1 LETAG
6 CKVRRFAG
14 LSCDP
19 GAAGHGLESA
29 LTPASELDF
38 KLIRVASALESDP
51 AAAVAEAVRIVRA
64 HPGHPA
70 ALLLLGTAQRACGNA
85 PAAVAEFTA
94 LAAAQPDSPVIGLE
108 FGRALRGAGRDAE
121 ALAALER
128 AVELAP
134 DLAEAWRE
142 LSMLHAARGDAAACD
157 AAYARFERLAPE
169 GSRLAEAAA
178 ALANERLSAAEE
190 MLGRTL
196 ARSPEDVT
204 ALRMRAEVASARE
217 DFIQAEAL
225 LKECLRLAPGYSRA
239 RLDLVQ
245 VLRKRMQGEP
255 MLPLLERLLAIDPK
269 NLRYRTLQAAAYSLL
284 GRSERAIEILE
295 ALVREFPRDEVVWLN
310 YGHTLRT
317 AGRQREAI
325 EAYRKCS
332 EFKPGFGDA
341 WMALANL
348 KTFRFTESDVAA
360 MREQLAREEMFAD
373 DRAQFE
379 FSLGKALED
388 AGDFAASF
396 QHYARG
402 NERRRAMVHYRGESV
417 AHFAQRTRALYT
429 AEFFSARSGW
439 GCPSQDPIFIV
450 GLPRAGSTLLEQ
462 ILASH
467 SQIEGTRELTDVLQF
482 ALQLGDREE
491 EPGKAAVYP
500 QSVARLTCSEV
511 AALGECYLAQTRAH
525 RLLGRARFVDKM
537 GSNFLHLGLIQL
549 ILPNA
554 RIIDARRYALGC
566 CFANFKQHFQRGLWF
581 SYSLEDLGHYYREY
595 AGLMTHFEAALPG
608 RIYRVCYE
616 DVVRDLEGEVRRL
629 LDHLGL
635 PFEEQCLRFHETRR
649 TVATV
654 SSEQVRQPLYADGLV
669 QWRNFEPWLG
679 PLKEA
684 LGDLAGAACGP
695 GEANA
700 RPEA

>member
-1 LETAG
+1 
-6 CKVRRFAG
+6 
-14 LSCDP
+14 
-19 GAAGHGLESA
+19 
-29 LTPASELDF
+29 
-38 KLIRVASALESDP
+38 
-51 AAAVAEAVRIVRA
+51 
-64 HPGHPA
+64 
-70 ALLLLGTAQRACGNA
+70 
-85 PAAVAEFTA
+85 
-94 LAAAQPDSPVIGLE
+94 
-108 FGRALRGAGRDAE
+108 
-121 ALAALER
+121 
-128 AVELAP
+128 
-134 DLAEAWRE
+134 
-142 LSMLHAARGDAAACD
+142 M
-157 AAYARFERLAPE
+157 
-169 GSRLAEAAA
+169 
-178 ALANERLSAAEE
+178 ALANERLTAAEE
-190 MLGRTL
+190 MLRRAL
-196 ARSPEDVT
+196 ARSPEDVA

-217 DFIQAEAL
+217 DFSQAEAL

-239 RLDLVQ
+239 RLDLAQ

-255 MLPLLERLLAIDPK
+255 MLPLLERLLAMDPHS
-269 NLRYRTLQAAAYSLL
+269 LRYRTLQAAAYSLL
-284 GRSERAIEILE
+284 GRSERALEILE
-295 ALVREFPRDEVVWLN
+295 ALVRECPRDEVVWLN

-325 EAYRKCS
+325 DAYRRCIELKA
-332 EFKPGFGDA
+332 GFANA

-348 KTFRFTESDVAA
+348 KTFRFSPAEVAA
-360 MREQLAREEMFAD
+360 MQEQLAREEMPAD

-396 QHYARG
+396 EHYARG
-402 NERRRAMVHYRGESV
+402 NERRRAVVGYQSESV
-417 AHFAQRTRALYT
+417 ARFAQRTRALYT
-429 AEFFSARSGW
+429 AEFFGARSGW

-467 SQIEGTRELTDVLQF
+467 SHIEGTRELTDVLQF
-482 ALQLGDREE
+482 ALELGDRGE
-491 EPGKAAVYP
+491 EPGTPPAYP
-500 QSVARLTCSEV
+500 QSIARLTRSEV
-511 AALGECYLAQTRAH
+511 AALGERYLAQTRAH
-525 RLLGRARFVDKM
+525 RLLGRPRFVDKM

-549 ILPNA
+549 MLPNA
-554 RIIDARRYALGC
+554 RIIDARRSALGC

-595 AGLMTHFEAALPG
+595 VALVSHFEAVLPG

-649 TVATV
+649 AVATV
-654 SSEQVRQPLYADGLV
+654 SSEQVRQPLYAEGLA

-679 PLKEA
+679 PLREA

-695 GEANA
+695 GEVSV
-700 RPEA
+700 RDES

>member
-1 LETAG
+1 
-6 CKVRRFAG
+6 
-14 LSCDP
+14 
-19 GAAGHGLESA
+19 LESVS
-29 LTPASELDF
+29 TPASDVDF
-38 KLIRVASALESDP
+38 KLIRVASLLESDP
-51 AAAVAEAVRIVRA
+51 ATAAAEAVRILRA

-70 ALLLLGTAQRACGNA
+70 ALLLLGTAHRACGDA
-85 PAAVAEFTA
+85 QAAATEFAA
-94 LAAAQPDSPVIGLE
+94 LAAAQPDSPVIRLE
-108 FGRALRGAGRDAE
+108 LGRALRAAGRDAE
-121 ALAALER
+121 ALVALER
-128 AVELAP
+128 ALELAP

-142 LSMLHAARGDAAACD
+142 LSLLHAARGDTAACD
-157 AAYARFERLAPE
+157 AAYAHYDRLAP
-169 GSRLAEAAA
+169 GDSRLSEAAT
-178 ALANERLSAAEE
+178 ALANERLTAAEE
-190 MLGRTL
+190 LLRHAL
-196 ARSPEDVT
+196 ARSPQDAA
-204 ALRMRAEVASARE
+204 ALRLLAEVASVRE
-217 DFIQAEAL
+217 DFSQAEGL
-225 LKECLRLAPGYSRA
+225 LEECLRLAPGYSRA
-239 RLDLVQ
+239 RLDLAQ

-255 MLPLLERLLAIDPK
+255 MLPLLERLLAMDPH

-284 GRSERAIEILE
+284 GRSERAIQILE

-310 YGHTLRT
+310 YGHTLRA

-325 EAYRKCS
+325 DAYRKCI
-332 EFKPGFGDA
+332 EVKPGFGNA

-360 MREQLAREEMFAD
+360 MQERLAREEILND

-396 QHYARG
+396 EHYARG
-402 NERRRAMVHYRGESV
+402 NERRRAVVHYQGESV
-417 AHFAQRTRALYT
+417 TRLVQRTRALYT
-429 AEFFSARSGW
+429 REFFTARAGW

-482 ALQLGDREE
+482 ALELGDREE
-491 EPGKAAVYP
+491 EPGKPPVYP
-500 QSVARLTCSEV
+500 QSVARLARSEI
-511 AALGECYLAQTRAH
+511 AALGERYLAQTRAH
-525 RLLGRARFVDKM
+525 RLLGRPRFIDKM
-537 GSNFLHLGLIQL
+537 GSNFLHLGLIHL
-549 ILPNA
+549 MLPNA
-554 RIIDARRYALGC
+554 RIIDARRSALGC

-581 SYSLEDLGHYYREY
+581 SYSLEDLARYYREY
-595 AGLMTHFEAALPG
+595 VSLMAHFDAVLPG

-649 TVATV
+649 TVATL
-654 SSEQVRQPLYADGLV
+654 SSEQVRQPLYTEGVA

-684 LGDLAGAACGP
+684 LGELAVTHPPRAASGQ
-695 GEANA
+695 
-700 RPEA
+700 